1 MDDIVNEVNYV
12 EFLVISHPRT
22 VQSSGGGGG
31 GQRER
36 EIGYSTTL
44 CRKCSLS
51 EEKFRN
57 LCTIVGLMSVSKYPP
72 LSRLTAE
79 IEKHKSKQISVLL
92 KKI

>member
-22 VQSSGGGGG
+22 VQSSG

-57 LCTIVGLMSVSKYPP
+57 LRAIVGLMSVSKYPP

-79 IEKHKSKQISVLL
+79 REKHKSKC
-92 KKI
+92 K